1 MIALI
6 MAGGVGTRFWPL
18 SRTSKPKQFL
28 NIASGRSMIQMTVD
42 RLLPKI
48 AMEDIYVVTG
58 ASQVALTQEHLP
70 DMPRENIIVEPFGM
84 NTAPCIALSASY
96 LQRKYTP
103 EDVMVVLPAD
113 HLIKDQEGF
122 LASLDAGELAA
133 LEENLVTFGIQP
145 NYPATGYGYIEGGA
159 ELHPGMFNV
168 KQFKE
173 KPDQQRAIEFLTSG
187 NFYWNS
193 GMFMWKIDTILAAFA
208 AHLPQVMPVLDSIN
222 AAWDDQGFDADFAI
236 PYAQMPKLPIDIG
249 IMERAEKRVVIPVN
263 YGWSDVGSWKALYDI
278 SETDD
283 NNNVLQADV
292 QCIDSSGCYVR
303 ADKAVALIGAKDMIV
318 IDTPDALLVADMKQ
332 SEAVKKI
339 VDSLKARNSTLI

>member
-28 NIASGRSMIQMTVD
+28 NIASQRSMIQMTVD

-70 DMPRENIIVEPFGM
+70 QMPRENIIVEPFGM
-84 NTAPCIALSASY
+84 NTAPCIALSAAY
-96 LQRKYTP
+96 LQRRYASG
-103 EDVMVVLPAD
+103 DVMVVLPAD
-113 HLIKDQEGF
+113 HLIKDQEAF
-122 LASLDAGELAA
+122 LASLDAGEAA
-133 LEENLVTFGIQP
+133 ACQEQLVTFGIQP
-145 NYPATGYGYIEGGA
+145 SYPATGYGYIEGGD
-159 ELHPGMFNV
+159 ELQSGMFNV

-173 KPDQQRAIEFLTSG
+173 KPDVETAVQFLASG

-193 GMFMWKIDTILAAFA
+193 GMFMWKIDTILDAFA
-208 AHLPQVMPVLDSIN
+208 AHLPEVMPVLKSIN
-222 AAWDDQGFDADFAI
+222 AAWDAQGTNADFAA

-249 IMERAEKRVVIPVN
+249 IMERAPRRVVIPVN

-278 SETDD
+278 SETDA

-292 QCIDSSGCYVR
+292 QCINSSGCYVR
-303 ADKAVALIGAKDMIV
+303 ADKTVALIGAENLIV
-318 IDTPDALLVADMKQ
+318 VDTPDALLVADMKQ

-339 VDSLKARNSTLI
+339 VDTLKADKSRLV